1 MSRNSTTSRDGKT
14 GEMGD
19 RNANISMGN
28 ISVHPQ
34 SASSIRSKRTLPAP
48 PPRARPSLRR
58 GSGPSP
64 GRSVHCPEGWH
75 TFRMAAA
82 DFFVKMLD
90 VINTSFNI
98 FKAILTRLLFSL
110 HAIITIW
117 RTEEN
122 TGQPLFWLFCLPLYF
137 LLVEGVITIK
147 KRKGLEWKWFCPSVL
162 FYLMS
167 VIPSLWVLE
176 FDIMYKRFKSP
187 EECPMFFSQTDEN
200 STVSVTTAQ
209 TTLHT
214 VTATHNT
221 TASSGHGPPSL
232 FSVFPLGD
240 SAWVLA
246 LHQTMLCILIL
257 GRWMLP
263 KPGDVSRDQLS
274 QLLLVYFG
282 IAADILEFQLESVK
296 EDAVKCNEG
305 LIVMV
310 MVFWT
315 WSLIQFTLVL
325 TATKTGQVVEDTKLD
340 RINLH
345 GCCESEVWSIL
356 VAMLMQ
362 DLPFL
367 VVRLFLMIQYN
378 SVHQMMIFFTA
389 KNILVLMLQTYRWY
403 VLMAERRAERQQLVD
418 QGRRQKEGKSARPW
432 ETRRVHNWIDDAC

>member
-1 MSRNSTTSRDGKT
+1 MSRKSTGSRDGN
-14 GEMGD
+14 EMGD
-19 RNANISMGN
+19 RNANISMAN

-34 SASSIRSKRTLPAP
+34 SASSVRSKRAQPAP
-48 PPRARPSLRR
+48 PPRARPSLRGR
-58 GSGPSP
+58 PSP
-64 GRSVHCPEGWH
+64 SRSVHCPEGWH
-75 TFRMAAA
+75 TFRMAAG
-82 DFFVKMLD
+82 DFFEKMLD

-187 EECPMFFSQTDEN
+187 DECPKFFPQTTPDGN
-200 STVSVTTAQ
+200 STEVSTTTVQ
-209 TTLHT
+209 TTVFTAT
-214 VTATHNT
+214 VTPNT
-221 TASSGHGPPSL
+221 TAGSDGPHSL
-232 FSVFPLGD
+232 FEVFPLDD

-296 EDAVKCNEG
+296 EEAVKCNEV
-305 LIVMV
+305 LIVVV

-325 TATKTGQVVEDTKLD
+325 TATKTGQVVEDNKLD

-362 DLPFL
+362 DFPFL

-403 VLMAERRAERQQLVD
+403 VLMAERRAEREQLED
-418 QGRRQKEGKSARPW
+418 QGRRHKEGKSARPW
-432 ETRRVHNWIDDAC
+432 EPDG

>member
-1 MSRNSTTSRDGKT
+1 MSRKSETST

-48 PPRARPSLRR
+48 PPRVRPSLRGAR
-58 GSGPSP
+58 PSP
-64 GRSVHCPEGWH
+64 SRGIQCPEGWH
-75 TFRMAAA
+75 TFRMAAV
-82 DFFVKMLD
+82 DFFGKMLD

-122 TGQPLFWLFCLPLYF
+122 TQEPLFWLFCLPLYF

-176 FDIMYKRFKSP
+176 FDIMYKRLKSP
-187 EECPMFFSQTDEN
+187 DECPMFFPTVAADDN
-200 STVSVTTAQ
+200 STVVSTTIQ
-209 TTLHT
+209 TTHAHTAT
-214 VTATHNT
+214 VTPNT
-221 TASSGHGPPSL
+221 TASHGPPSL
-232 FSVFPLGD
+232 FEVFPLDD

-403 VLMAERRAERQQLVD
+403 VLMAERRAERQQLED
-418 QGRRQKEGKSARPW
+418 QGRRRQEGKSARPW